1 MKYRTLLLLA
11 VSHLVNDIYSTTFIG
26 AVLPLLKASFN
37 LSYAQVSL
45 LVVLPTIVQIISGP
59 ILGYLGDRLARR
71 WLIALSLA
79 LNALC
84 MSGIGLAWSFG
95 LTLILASL
103 ARVGAAAYHPYASKL
118 IVTYYEEAERAR
130 AMSVFGVGGLIGR
143 AAAPLLLGVLV
154 SIFALRGV
162 LLMALPAIVMALV
175 LLTLVPSIS
184 KGLSAQV
191 ASTPSTKVV
200 SNSSTKGR
208 LMSLGITL
216 ILLSLIV
223 FLWSTVETLLS
234 SFIPAYVVSEGRS
247 LLIAT
252 SFASL
257 MMFSGLS
264 QLIGGMLADKY
275 GRRVVVVV
283 PLVASAFF
291 AHLFLHT
298 DVPVSLVAISLFGIA
313 FYLPY
318 AVFPLL
324 AAEYTPKQAGL
335 GLGLI
340 WGLLAGGGGLV
351 AGVFG
356 LVADIY
362 GLFTMLTLV
371 ASLPLIIALIAL
383 TLPKR

>member
-1 MKYRTLLLLA
+1 
-11 VSHLVNDIYSTTFIG
+11 
-26 AVLPLLKASFN
+26 
-37 LSYAQVSL
+37 
-45 LVVLPTIVQIISGP
+45 
-59 ILGYLGDRLARR
+59 
-71 WLIALSLA
+71 
-79 LNALC
+79 
-84 MSGIGLAWSFG
+84 MSGIGLAWSFS
-95 LTLILASL
+95 LILILAIL
-103 ARVGAAAYHPYASKL
+103 ARVGSAAYHPYASKI

-130 AMSVFGVGGLIGR
+130 AMSIFGVGGLIGR
-143 AAAPLLLGVLV
+143 AVAPVLVGALV
-154 SIFALRGV
+154 SILALRGV
-162 LLMALPAIVMALV
+162 VLTALPGVVIALA
-175 LLTLVPSIS
+175 LLYLAPPIS
-184 KGLSAQV
+184 KGSSAQV
-191 ASTPSTKVV
+191 ASTPSTKVAP
-200 SNSSTKGR
+200 NSSAKGR
-208 LMSLGITL
+208 LISLTIPL

-234 SFIPAYVVSEGRS
+234 SFIPTYVVSAGRS

-264 QLIGGMLADKY
+264 QLIGGILADKY
-275 GRRVVVVV
+275 GRKVVVVV

>member
-1 MKYRTLLLLA
+1 MAYRSEL
-11 VSHLVNDIYSTTFIG
+11 
-26 AVLPLLKASFN
+26 SFKCVM
-37 LSYAQVSL
+37 YE
-45 LVVLPTIVQIISGP
+45 
-59 ILGYLGDRLARR
+59 
-71 WLIALSLA
+71 WL
-79 LNALC
+79 
-84 MSGIGLAWSFG
+84 GLAWSFG
-95 LTLILASL
+95 LILILAIL
-103 ARVGAAAYHPYASKL
+103 ARVGSAAYHPYASKI
-118 IVTYYEEAERAR
+118 IVTYYGEAERAR
-130 AMSVFGVGGLIGR
+130 AMSIFGVGGLIGR
-143 AAAPLLLGVLV
+143 AAAPVLVGALV
-154 SIFALRGV
+154 SILALRGV
-162 LLMALPAIVMALV
+162 VLAALPAVVIA
-175 LLTLVPSIS
+175 LTLLYLAPPIS
-184 KGLSAQV
+184 KGSSAQV
-191 ASTPSTKVV
+191 ASTPSTKVAP
-200 SNSSTKGR
+200 NSSAKGR
-208 LMSLGITL
+208 LISLTTPL

-234 SFIPAYVVSEGRS
+234 SFIPTYVVSAGRS

-264 QLIGGMLADKY
+264 QLIGGILADKY
-275 GRRVVVVV
+275 GRKVVVVV

-298 DVPVSLVAISLFGIA
+298 DVPVSLAAISLFGIA

-362 GLFTMLTLV
+362 GLFTMLTLA